1 VTQHKLAILVGG
13 GPAPGI
19 NSVIGAA
26 VIRARLQDV
35 EVLGIRDGFEWIMQG
50 DIDHVVPLDI
60 ADVSRIH
67 FRGGSHIGISRANPT
82 AHAEHLDNALMAL
95 LRLGVTQLIT
105 IGGDDT
111 AFSAMKLEE
120 KAAGRLQVVHVPK
133 TIDNDLDLPAHVD
146 TFGYQTARHLG
157 VDIVKNLMVDART
170 TSRWYYVIAMGRK
183 AGHLALGIGKAVGA
197 TITLIP
203 EEFAGRKVRLKSFV
217 DTLAGAIIKRL
228 SDGRRDGVAVI
239 AEGLVLRIDP
249 QDLARLDEVERDAHG
264 HIRIDEINLGELLK
278 EQVRQRLKEL
288 GIKTAIVAKNI
299 GYELRCAD
307 PIPFDME
314 YTRDLGYC
322 AAKHLFSGGNAD
334 MVSLEGGHFVAIPFR
349 KLLDAETGRTKV
361 RMVDVRSTRYAIA
374 RRYMIR
380 LRRDDFQDPHELAKL
395 AATCGFSPE
404 EFRREF
410 VYLVEDEPP
419 ALVLEDVPV
428 DAPTTPPAVRRARR
442 PRRAR

>member
-1 VTQHKLAILVGG
+1 MAQTKLGILVGG

-26 VIRARLQDV
+26 TIRARLDGV
-35 EVLGIRDGFEWIMQG
+35 EVLGIRDGFEWIMHG

-60 ADVSRIH
+60 GDVSRIH
-67 FRGGSHIGISRANPT
+67 FRGGSHLGISRANPT
-82 AHAEHLDNALMAL
+82 AHPDHLDNALMAL

-157 VDIVKNLMVDART
+157 VEIVKNLMVDART

-203 EEFAGRKVRLKSFV
+203 EEFAGRKVRLKPFV
-217 DTLAGAIIKRL
+217 DTLAGSIVKRL
-228 SDGRRDGVAVI
+228 SYGRRDGVAVI

-249 QDLARLDEVERDAHG
+249 QDLAHLDDVERDAHG
-264 HIRIDEINLGELLK
+264 HLRIDEVNIGELLK
-278 EQVRQRLKEL
+278 EQVRERLKGL
-288 GIKTAIVAKNI
+288 GVKTTIVAKNI

-334 MVSLEGGHFVAIPFR
+334 MISLEGGHFVAIPFG
-349 KLLDAETGRTKV
+349 KLLDPETGRTKV
-361 RMVDVRSTRYAIA
+361 RMVDLRSTRYAIA

-380 LRRDDFQDPHELAKL
+380 LRRDDFQDPSALAKL
-395 AATCGFSPE
+395 AATCGSSPE

-410 VYLVEDEPP
+410 AYLVEDEPP
-419 ALVLEDVPV
+419 ALVLDDVPAETV
-428 DAPTTPPAVRRARR
+428 PPAVPP
-442 PRRAR
+442 PRRRRRRV